1 MLRLSPQRSETVVI
15 SQETDANLAKKVS
28 EEVIKNADIIKSV
41 GGVGGRIDDY
51 HIKIKSE

>member
-15 SQETDANLAKKVS
+15 SQEPDANLAKKVS

-41 GGVGGRIDDY
+41 GGVGGRIDDC
-51 HIKIKSE
+51 HIKI